1 MSLKESKR
9 NRRRE
14 REREHTPHPPDF
26 SQISGPG
33 ALALP
38 RLPSCGDWQ
47 PALQRTT
54 RTGNSAGPQLG
65 AGKLAHR
72 RLRTAGNLFCMLSCF
87 SCARLFATPWTV
99 AYQAPPSMGFSRQE
113 CWSGVPSLGTVPGV
127 RHCWV
132 PVPRSGQPSGHQL
145 VDREHLY
152 AACWEGGGQGTPGFT
167 WEPGGPALT
176 WGPQRSAKLRGEE

>member
-1 MSLKESKR
+1 MGRAFGPGREGWPVAEHLTLKESKR

-54 RTGNSAGPQLG
+54 RTGNAAGPQLG

-72 RLRTAGNLFCMLSCF
+72 RLRTGGNLFWMWDPVGVGVGGDGAESE
-87 SCARLFATPWTV
+87 AR
-99 AYQAPPSMGFSRQE
+99 
-113 CWSGVPSLGTVPGV
+113 
-127 RHCWV
+127 
-132 PVPRSGQPSGHQL
+132 
-145 VDREHLY
+145 
-152 AACWEGGGQGTPGFT
+152 
-167 WEPGGPALT
+167 
-176 WGPQRSAKLRGEE
+176 

>member
-1 MSLKESKR
+1 MGRAFGPGRERWPVAEHLTLKESKR

-54 RTGNSAGPQLG
+54 RTGNAAGPQLG

-72 RLRTAGNLFCMLSCF
+72 RLRTGLLAGADL
-87 SCARLFATPWTV
+87 
-99 AYQAPPSMGFSRQE
+99 E
-113 CWSGVPSLGTVPGV
+113 
-127 RHCWV
+127 
-132 PVPRSGQPSGHQL
+132 
-145 VDREHLY
+145 
-152 AACWEGGGQGTPGFT
+152 AAVLE
-167 WEPGGPALT
+167 
-176 WGPQRSAKLRGEE
+176 RAKFILCNKGKSNQ